1 MIIRT
6 FGEIARMVAGK
17 TVYGEESA
25 VIRGVSKDTRTIQA
39 GNLYVPIIGERFDG
53 HEYAKEAYAK
63 GAAATLWQR
72 DRGEPPVGVPAIL
85 VDDALAALQQ
95 LASRYREQLPVRIT
109 GITGSNGKTTT
120 KDMIAAV
127 LAVKYNVHKTEGNLN
142 GDIGLP
148 LMILQ
153 MDERTELAVLEMGMR
168 GFHEIELL
176 THIAKPEA
184 AVITMIGEAH
194 MEYLGSREGIAK
206 AKLEILSGLKEDGMF
221 AYLGDEPLLDRL
233 LPHVRQP
240 ASMNV
245 VRFGASAGN
254 DLRPT
259 GIEIDG
265 DGTRFT
271 VNGAEEP
278 VFSIPL
284 LGKHNV
290 VNAMAAVAIGRYFGL
305 TDAEIAAGLSS
316 MKPTGMRIE
325 RLTGVS
331 GVTVLNDAYNS
342 SPASTL
348 ASLELLRDLTGFG
361 RKLVVLGDML
371 ELGEN
376 DVRYHAE
383 IGATLSSE
391 HFDCVLTYGPLS
403 KHTAD
408 AAAPFFPEGKVR
420 WFGDKEQL
428 ANVLAAYAKPD
439 DIVLVKGSRG
449 MRLEEVVHRLI
460 EQQL

>member
-1 MIIRT
+1 
-6 FGEIARMVAGK
+6 
-17 TVYGEESA
+17 
-25 VIRGVSKDTRTIQA
+25 
-39 GNLYVPIIGERFDG
+39 
-53 HEYAKEAYAK
+53 
-63 GAAATLWQR
+63 
-72 DRGEPPVGVPAIL
+72 
-85 VDDALAALQQ
+85 
-95 LASRYREQLPVRIT
+95 
-109 GITGSNGKTTT
+109 
-120 KDMIAAV
+120 
-127 LAVKYNVHKTEGNLN
+127 
-142 GDIGLP
+142 
-148 LMILQ
+148 
-153 MDERTELAVLEMGMR
+153 
-168 GFHEIELL
+168 
-176 THIAKPEA
+176 
-184 AVITMIGEAH
+184 
-194 MEYLGSREGIAK
+194 
-206 AKLEILSGLKEDGMF
+206 
-221 AYLGDEPLLDRL
+221 
-233 LPHVRQP
+233 
-240 ASMNV
+240 
-245 VRFGASAGN
+245 
-254 DLRPT
+254 
-259 GIEIDG
+259 
-265 DGTRFT
+265 
-271 VNGAEEP
+271 
-278 VFSIPL
+278 
-284 LGKHNV
+284 V

-305 TDAEIAAGLSS
+305 SDAEIAAGLSS